1 MSPRLIEPQ
10 TLKQW
15 MAEGSAVLV
24 DVREP
29 AEHRASRIAGARLMP
44 LSTFQPGH
52 LASERGRLVLHCL
65 KGGRGNTACEA
76 LLKASPDLEV
86 YNLAGGIEGWVAAG
100 LPVERG
106 AGTVLPLDRQV
117 QLTIGV
123 LLLITTAL
131 SVLVHPAFVAL
142 AGVIGVGLTVAGLT
156 GFCGLGMLIARMPW
170 NRA

>member
-1 MSPRLIEPQ
+1 MSPRTIEPL

-15 MAEGSAVLV
+15 LAEGSAVLV

-44 LSTFQPGH
+44 LSTFKPNA
-52 LASERGRLVLHCL
+52 LTAERGRLVLHCL

-76 LLKASPDLEV
+76 LLKANPNLEV

-106 AGTVLPLDRQV
+106 NVSVLSLDRQV
-117 QLTIGV
+117 QLTIGIV
-123 LLLITTAL
+123 LLITTAL

-142 AGVIGVGLTVAGLT
+142 AALIGIGLTIAGLT
-156 GFCGLGMLIARMPW
+156 DFCGLGMAMARMPW